1 MGHPAIVFIHEVEFM
16 AAEIQLNTGETE
28 VISAFANK
36 TGLLMSGG
44 GKLVLTNQRLL
55 FCNRRKTK
63 IHSEYKL
70 NDVLYVGAGRN
81 MNLFAFLFIIPLL
94 VNSAVKITL
103 KDGKS
108 LRFVVSD
115 KTQWIKLISEY
126 RSKA

>member
-1 MGHPAIVFIHEVEFM
+1 M

-28 VISAFANK
+28 VLSDFANK

-63 IHSEYKL
+63 IHSEWEL
-70 NDVLYVGAGRN
+70 TDILYVGAGRN

-94 VNSAVKITL
+94 MNSAVKASL
-103 KDGKS
+103 KNGNS
-108 LRFVVSD
+108 VRFVVSD
-115 KTQWIKLISEY
+115 KNKWITLINEN
-126 RSKA
+126 RSKACRAVAVPSASN

>member
-1 MGHPAIVFIHEVEFM
+1 M

-36 TGLLMSGG
+36 TGLLVSGG

-63 IHSEYKL
+63 VHSECKL
-70 NDVLYVGAGRN
+70 SDISYVGAGRN
-81 MNLFAFLFIIPLL
+81 MNLFAFLLIIPLL
-94 VNSAVKITL
+94 INSAVKVSL
-103 KDGKS
+103 KNGNS
-108 LRFVVSD
+108 VRFVVSD
-115 KTQWIKLISEY
+115 KTKWITLISEY